1 MFDSMSD
8 SFNTEVEDGS
18 VGEVIVFF
26 SLCRIYPSYRP

>member
-18 VGEVIVFF
+18 VGEVIVFSF
-26 SLCRIYPSYRP
+26 CRI